1 MGRTHRRADSELLH
15 LHLAPMLVLPGE
27 HAFLLHQHL
36 PKGPHFLPD
45 LLFGVPGWAKTW
57 VSAAVAGMWAPQ
69 GPAEDLHTFQS
80 EMWLEQPVRRKG
92 GMSMV
97 IRAWRR
103 AGPPAW
109 TLPPLSM
116 PSSLLPA
123 LSAVLGSGMDIKKG

>member
-1 MGRTHRRADSELLH
+1 MGRTHRQANSELLH

-45 LLFGVPGWAKTW
+45 FLFRVPGWAKTW
-57 VSAAVAGMWAPQ
+57 VSAAVAGTWAPQ

-80 EMWLEQPVRRKG
+80 EMWLERPVRRKG
-92 GMSMV
+92 GHQGLEES
-97 IRAWRR
+97 RSAW
-103 AGPPAW
+103 A
-109 TLPPLSM
+109 LPPLSM

-123 LSAVLGSGMDIKKG
+123 LSAVLGRGMDIKKG